1 MDTVKSDEYKLAT
14 LSLRLLDLSWEIKQG
29 KETQRFNL
37 DLVDYKKKS
46 HLIFLFLYVSTF

>member
-14 LSLRLLDLSWEIKQG
+14 LSLRLLDLSWEINQG

-37 DLVDYKKKS
+37 DLVDYKKN
-46 HLIFLFLYVSTF
+46 HT